1 MRVSSRRLAPCF
13 ATENGQ
19 DSSPSTSVAEEEAR
33 IEALEAR
40 LRKGGSGKPR
50 QIPIR

>member
-1 MRVSSRRLAPCF
+1 MRVSSRRLAPCR
-13 ATENGQ
+13 AVENGQ
-19 DSSPSTSVAEEEAR
+19 EPGPSSSVAEEEAR

-40 LRKGGSGKPR
+40 LRKGGKPR